1 MTITMSSK
9 NQITIPKRLVKALQ
23 LNEGA
28 LFDINLNG
36 NRLELIPVETIEK
49 TFTKEEYAKLEKLY
63 QKEKHLNKP
72 ITKEFI
78 ENL

>member
-1 MTITMSSK
+1 MTIIMSSK

-28 LFDINLNG
+28 LFEINLKG

-49 TFTKEEYAKLEKLY
+49 EFTDEEYAKMEAIY
-63 QKEKHLNKP
+63 QREKHLVKK
-72 ITKEFI
+72 ITQKDI
-78 ENL
+78 DNL

>member
-1 MTITMSSK
+1 MSSK

-28 LFDINLNG
+28 LFEINLKG

-49 TFTKEEYAKLEKLY
+49 EFTDEEYAKMEAIY
-63 QKEKHLNKP
+63 QREKHLVKK
-72 ITKEFI
+72 ITQKDI
-78 ENL
+78 DNL